1 MSEPDDSSLIAVERL
16 ALQLRPDQQLVLMEH
31 LARRL
36 RTTAH
41 SRQPQDLYGILRWR
55 IPEDFDVDGALKD
68 IRSAWQRD
76 FE

>member
-1 MSEPDDSSLIAVERL
+1 MSEPDDASLIAVERL

-36 RTTAH
+36 RTTAQTA
-41 SRQPQDLYGILRWR
+41 SPQDLYGVLRGR
-55 IPEDFDVDGALKD
+55 IPEDFDVDAALKD